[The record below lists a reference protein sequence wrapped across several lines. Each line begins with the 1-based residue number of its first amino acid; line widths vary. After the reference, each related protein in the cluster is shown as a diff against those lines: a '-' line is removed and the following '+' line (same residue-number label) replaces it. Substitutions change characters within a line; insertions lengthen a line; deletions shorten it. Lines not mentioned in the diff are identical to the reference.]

1 MIIEK
6 HDHHKR
12 CVMNSTIIICVL
24 QCMIFVILLFYFFV
38 TALTMRNIVL
48 FFALIAVAL
57 AADRCAVTN
66 PIDCGFPGML

>member
-1 MIIEK
+1 MCHEQYNNYLCSSMY
-6 HDHHKR
+6 D
-12 CVMNSTIIICVL
+12 ICDS
-24 QCMIFVILLFYFFV
+24 IFYFFV

-48 FFALIAVAL
+48 FFALIAIAL